1 MSLTCPDLHWLIFQ
15 TFYRFLA
22 KREFDETVNFR
33 NFCKLF
39 TNKWFTIFQC
49 ILAPH
54 FQTGKTKEV
63 NDKAHEARSNEVN
76 LSSKRRHNSDNQ
88 NE

>member
-1 MSLTCPDLHWLIFQ
+1 MSLTCPDLYNSFFKLFIA
-15 TFYRFLA
+15 FLA
-22 KREFDETVNFR
+22 KREIDETVNFR

-39 TNKWFTIFQC
+39 TNKCPPRFYD

-63 NDKAHEARSNEVN
+63 NDKAHEARCIEVN
-76 LSSKRRHNSDNQ
+76 VSAKRRYSDNQ

>member
-1 MSLTCPDLHWLIFQ
+1 MSPR
-15 TFYRFLA
+15 FY
-22 KREFDETVNFR
+22 D
-33 NFCKLF
+33 
-39 TNKWFTIFQC
+39 

-63 NDKAHEARSNEVN
+63 NDKAHEARCIEVN
-76 LSSKRRHNSDNQ
+76 VSAKRRHSDNQ